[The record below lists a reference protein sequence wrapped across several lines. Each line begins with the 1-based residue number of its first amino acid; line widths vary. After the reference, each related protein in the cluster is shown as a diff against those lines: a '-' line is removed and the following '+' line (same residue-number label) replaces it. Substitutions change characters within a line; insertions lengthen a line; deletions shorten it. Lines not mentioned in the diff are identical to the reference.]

1 MYHHTMFVYQPL
13 PNSEILIIHY
23 ENEGYEVHFHA
34 MSVRESVQF
43 SFTQNKLPSASERA
57 ALFEWVAPLF
67 HEQFV
72 LNRFQDPFRDCIIHE
87 ELEYSKSR

>member
-1 MYHHTMFVYQPL
+1 MFVYRTL
-13 PNSEILIIHY
+13 PENDSLILLIEY

-43 SFTQNKLPSASERA
+43 SFMQNKIPTGDERTTI
-57 ALFEWVAPLF
+57 LEWVTPLF

-72 LNRFQDPFRDCIIHE
+72 VNGFRDPFRYCIIHE
-87 ELEYSKSR
+87 GLHYSKTH